1 VRPFLVLLGA
11 ALALY
16 LPCLT
21 APVFLDDATYVFAS
35 NYLRSPGELFWSFL
49 LSPAYFVVTAE
60 RTWQP
65 VVTLINRSFV
75 DLPVFLRSLS
85 VLIHAGCA
93 YLVFRLS
100 DTRRSAWF
108 ASLLFLSFPLSAETV
123 FFASAKGHLLA
134 AAAVLLTLLTK
145 NPIPF
150 AVGLLCKESVVV
162 ALPLLFLNS
171 VLIERKSLSD
181 SLRRLTPYFLIA
193 AVFLLWRF
201 FVLIPPPPM
210 LVPAESRPLAAFAW
224 YLGALA
230 WPPAPGFFRAF
241 PEGDAWIMLLLAPY
255 AAALWHWRYEKRPLF
270 YLLWLPAALL
280 PFLHRVSF
288 AGKSPVADRYLYLAA
303 AGACLALG
311 RLADGR
317 ARLAFAALIALWS
330 LGTLKRTILYR
341 DPLRFAEAGAKAAPG
356 SAAAQ
361 LFLAQTRYEHGDALG
376 GAKAAALASQLEPRD
391 PENWTWRGVTAFAAK
406 DAPAAETSFLKALEL
421 QETPQARAN
430 LGALYEETGRAALAL
445 KEYDR
450 ASELAPDWE
459 KPRRLAADLRARSK
473 RPPKN

>member
-1 VRPFLVLLGA
+1 MRPFLVLLGA

-21 APVFLDDATYVFAS
+21 APVFLDDAPYVFAS
-35 NYLRSPGELFWSFL
+35 NYLRSPSEAFWSFL
-49 LSPAYFVVTAE
+49 LSPSYFVVTAE

-65 VVTLINRSFV
+65 VVTLINRFFV
-75 DLPVFLRSLS
+75 DMPVFLRLFS

-108 ASLLFLSFPLSAETV
+108 ASLLFLAFPLSAEAV

-145 NPIPF
+145 NPVPF
-150 AVGLLCKESVVV
+150 AVGLLCKETTVV
-162 ALPLLFLNS
+162 ALPLLLLNS
-171 VLIERKSLSD
+171 VLIDKKPLSD
-181 SLRRLTPYFLIA
+181 SLRRLAPFLVIA
-193 AVFLLWRF
+193 AVFLTWRF

-224 YLGALA
+224 YLGALV
-230 WPPAPGFFRAF
+230 WPPAPGFFRSF
-241 PEGDAWIMLLLAPY
+241 PAGDAWIMLLLAPY
-255 AAALWHWRYEKRPLF
+255 AYALWHWRYEKRPLF

-280 PFLHRVSF
+280 PFLHLIPF

-317 ARLAFAALIALWS
+317 ARLAFAALIALWGA
-330 LGTLKRTILYR
+330 GTLKRAILYR
-341 DPLRFAEAGAKAAPG
+341 SPLRFAEAGAWAAPD
-356 SAAAQ
+356 SAAAN
-361 LFLAQTRYEHGDALG
+361 LFLAQTRFEHGDAAG
-376 GAKAAALASQLEPRD
+376 GAQAAALASALEPRD
-391 PENWTWRGVTAFAAK
+391 PENWTWRGVTSFAAK
-406 DAPAAETSFLKALEL
+406 DAPAAEKSFLKALEL

-430 LGALYEETGRAALAL
+430 LGALYEETGRSVLAL

-450 ASELAPDWE
+450 AAEMAPDWE
-459 KPRRLAADLRARSK
+459 KPRRLAADLRARGK
-473 RPPKN
+473 RR